1 MNQYQ
6 DNTRL
11 MFSEPERYEL
21 DEPSYYQFRMSRRQF
36 GQVLG
41 AGLMLCVVTP
51 NLLAQR
57 RGRGAV
63 PGPSE
68 RLHIGENGVITVLT
82 SKVEVGQG
90 SRTQITQAAAEE
102 LGVSID
108 QIRLVMADSSIVPD
122 DGGTA
127 GSRTTP
133 STVPSV
139 RQGCAAARNLLLD
152 AAAKSFGVPR
162 NQLGIQRGVASV
174 IPGRPGPSSKTFS
187 YADLVKGAS
196 GKALQDQVPADVRV
210 VPVHAWEV
218 MGAPVG
224 KIGGRAIVTGQHQY
238 PSDITRPDMLHG
250 VVLRPP
256 SYGAVLKRI
265 SMEKLTD
272 MKDVVT
278 VKDGNFIGFAAK
290 NQREAKQARSK
301 AAATAEWTDG
311 GSASSQHLA
320 DVLREKSRNGRS
332 KTRGKGAAGLE
343 KSAKQLQATYFIPY
357 VQHAPMEPRA
367 AVAEWVDEKL
377 TVWTGT
383 QQPSRVQRQ
392 LAEAFGLQPSHV
404 RVIVPDTGGGF
415 GGKHTGE
422 TAVEAARLAKEAK
435 RPVSVRWSREEEFT
449 WAYFRPAGVMDLAGG
464 LNAKG
469 ELTDW
474 SHVNINSGG
483 SALETPYNIPNVST
497 EYRSSNQ
504 PLRSGSYRALAST
517 ANVFARECFMDE
529 LAYASD
535 PTKDPFEFRM
545 RYLPEGRLKQVLKAV
560 ADRFDWKRRWTP
572 YAEQRARGY
581 GIACGTEKASYLA
594 TCAEVSVDHDQKSY
608 KVENVCV
615 AFECG
620 AVQNPLNLHAQ
631 ITGCVLQGMGP
642 IIAESMQF
650 ENGVIQN
657 PRFSQYQVPRFKD
670 VPELDVVVLNRKE
683 FESVG
688 AGETPIIGIAPVV
701 ANAIY
706 NACGQ
711 RLRSL
716 PLELA

>member
-1 MNQYQ
+1 MNQHQ
-6 DNTRL
+6 DDTRL
-11 MFSEPERYEL
+11 LFSEPERYEL
-21 DEPSYYQFRMSRRQF
+21 DEPAFYQFRMNRRQF

-51 NLLAQR
+51 HVLAQR

-63 PGPSE
+63 PSPSE
-68 RLHIGENGVITVLT
+68 RLHIGEDGVITVLT

-102 LGVSID
+102 LGVSLD
-108 QIRLVMADSSIVPD
+108 QIRLVMADSAVVPD

-133 STVPSV
+133 STIPSV
-139 RQGCAAARNLLLD
+139 RQGCAAARNLLLE
-152 AAAKSFGVPR
+152 AAATSLGVPK
-162 NQLGIQRGVASV
+162 NHLGIQRGVVSL
-174 IPGRPGPSSKTFS
+174 IPGKPGPSSKTFS

-196 GKALQDQVPADVRV
+196 GNALKAQTPANVRV
-210 VPVHAWEV
+210 VPVQAWAV
-218 MGAPVG
+218 MGVPVG

-238 PSDITRPDMLHG
+238 PTDIIRPDMLHG

-256 SYGAVLKRI
+256 AYGSVLKGI
-265 SMEKLTD
+265 SMESVAGE
-272 MKDVVT
+272 KDVVA
-278 VKDGNFIGFAAK
+278 VKDGNFIGFAA
-290 NQREAKQARSK
+290 NNRWEANRARDK
-301 AAATAEWTDG
+301 VAATAQWSEVR
-311 GSASSQHLA
+311 SPSSEQLA
-320 DVLREKSRNGRS
+320 EVLREKSRNGRVN
-332 KTRGKGAAGLE
+332 TRGKGTAGLE
-343 KSAKQLQATYFIPY
+343 HASTHLKATYFIPY

-367 AVAEWVDEKL
+367 AVAEWSGEQL

-392 LAEAFGLQPSHV
+392 LAEAFGLSSGDV

-435 RPVSVRWSREEEFT
+435 RPVSVRWSRQEEFT
-449 WAYFRPAGVMDLAGG
+449 WAYFRPAGVMDLEGG
-464 LNAKG
+464 LDSKG
-469 ELTDW
+469 DLADW

-483 SALETPYNIPNVST
+483 SALDTPYHIPNVAT
-497 EYRSSNQ
+497 EYRPSDQ
-504 PLRSGSYRALAST
+504 PLRSGSYRALASV

-529 LAYASD
+529 MALAAD
-535 PTKDPFEFRM
+535 PEMDPFEFRM
-545 RYLPEGRLKQVLKAV
+545 RYLPDGRLKDVLKV
-560 ADRFDWKRRWTP
+560 AAERFQWGPRR
-572 YAEQRARGY
+572 RAIAKMNNRGV
-581 GIACGTEKASYLA
+581 GIACGTEKSSYLA
-594 TCAEVSVDHDQKSY
+594 TCAEVRVDLARKRFQVTK
-608 KVENVCV
+608 VCV

-642 IIAESMQF
+642 ILAEAMEF
-650 ENGVIQN
+650 EDGVIQN
-657 PRFSQYQVPRFKD
+657 PKFSQYQVPRFKD
-670 VPELDVVVLNRKE
+670 VPELDVVALNRKE

-688 AGETPIIGIAPVV
+688 AGETPIIGIAPAV
-701 ANAIY
+701 ANAIH

-716 PLELA
+716 PLKLG

>member
-1 MNQYQ
+1 MNQHQ
-6 DNTRL
+6 DDTRL
-11 MFSEPERYEL
+11 LFSEPERYEL
-21 DEPSYYQFRMSRRQF
+21 DEPAFYQFRMNRRQF

-51 NLLAQR
+51 NVLAQR
-57 RGRGAV
+57 RGRGDV
-63 PGPSE
+63 PSPSE
-68 RLHIGENGVITVLT
+68 RLHIGEDGVITVLT

-108 QIRLVMADSSIVPD
+108 QIRVVMADSSVVPD

-133 STVPSV
+133 STIPSV
-139 RQGCAAARNLLLD
+139 RKGCAAARNLLLE
-152 AAAKSFGVPR
+152 AAAKSFGVPK
-162 NQLGIQRGVASV
+162 NHLGIQRGVVSL

-187 YADLVKGAS
+187 YADLVKRAS
-196 GKALQDQVPADVRV
+196 GNALKAQVPADVRV
-210 VPVHAWEV
+210 VPVQAWAV
-218 MGAPVG
+218 MGVPVR
-224 KIGGRAIVTGQHQY
+224 KMGGRAIVTGQHQY
-238 PSDITRPDMLHG
+238 PSDIIRPDMLHG

-256 SYGAVLKRI
+256 AYGAVLKGI
-265 SMEKLTD
+265 SMESVAGD
-272 MKDVVT
+272 NDVVA
-278 VKDGNFIGFAAK
+278 VKDGNFIGFAA
-290 NQREAKQARSK
+290 NNRWEANQARDK
-301 AAATAEWTDG
+301 VAATAHW
-311 GSASSQHLA
+311 SAVRSPSSEQLA
-320 DVLREKSRNGRS
+320 EVLRGKSRNGRVN
-332 KTRGKGAAGLE
+332 TRGKGTTGLE
-343 KSAKQLQATYFIPY
+343 LASKHLKATYFIPY

-367 AVAEWVDEKL
+367 AVAEWSGEQL

-392 LAEAFGLQPSHV
+392 LAEAFGLPSGDV

-449 WAYFRPAGVMDLAGG
+449 WAYFRPAGVMDLEGG
-464 LNAKG
+464 LDSKG
-469 ELTDW
+469 ALTDW

-483 SALETPYNIPNVST
+483 SALDTPYKIPNVST
-497 EYRSSNQ
+497 EYRSSDQ
-504 PLRSGSYRALAST
+504 PLRSGSYRALASV

-529 LAYASD
+529 LALAAD
-535 PTKDPFEFRM
+535 PEMDPFEFRM
-545 RYLPEGRLKQVLKAV
+545 KYLPDGRLKDVLKV
-560 ADRFDWKRRWTP
+560 AAERFQWGPRR
-572 YAEQRARGY
+572 RAIAKMTNRGV

-594 TCAEVSVDHDQKSY
+594 TCAEVRVDMARKRFQVTK
-608 KVENVCV
+608 VCV

-642 IIAESMQF
+642 MLAEAMEF
-650 ENGVIQN
+650 ENGVIRN
-657 PRFSQYQVPRFKD
+657 SKFSQYQVPRFKD
-670 VPELDVVVLNRKE
+670 VPELDVVALNRKE

-688 AGETPIIGIAPVV
+688 AGETPIIGIAPAV

-716 PLELA
+716 PLKLG